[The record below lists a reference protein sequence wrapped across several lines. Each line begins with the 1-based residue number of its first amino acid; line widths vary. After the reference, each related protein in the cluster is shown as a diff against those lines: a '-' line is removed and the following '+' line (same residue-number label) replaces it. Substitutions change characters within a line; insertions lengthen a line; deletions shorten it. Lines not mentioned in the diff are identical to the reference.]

1 MYVFSANAKATQAFD
16 EFAAGDEV
24 PFIVYINY
32 QDLYGAEQLCKIY
45 LLQQGFAEPHIDKR
59 KRIEDR
65 YLNNPKVV
73 DADPTLKEALTTGYS
88 IQVFAAH

>member
-16 EFAAGDEV
+16 DFAPGDEV

-32 QDLYGAEQLCKIY
+32 LDLYGAEQLCRLY
-45 LLQQGFAEPHIDKR
+45 LIQQGFADPHIEKR
-59 KRIEDR
+59 KLIEAR